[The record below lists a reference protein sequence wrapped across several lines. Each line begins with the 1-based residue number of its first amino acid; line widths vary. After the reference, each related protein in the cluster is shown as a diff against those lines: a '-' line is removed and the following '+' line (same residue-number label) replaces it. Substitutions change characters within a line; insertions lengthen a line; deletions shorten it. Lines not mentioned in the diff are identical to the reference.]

1 MMKKILMLLIW
12 GVFCA
17 TSVVEAQQYFIPKY
31 KGEKVKRDFITDNPQ
46 RKWTVTF
53 GGTYNMAF
61 GMTDRIAL
69 KHQDDVVSYPREIGL
84 SGASALLGVGY
95 KFGENIVTGVETGVL
110 FQDNGYAMPL
120 YGTFNYYYGP
130 ATVQHRYRFFNY
142 VHLGPQ
148 FYFNPSR
155 TKSVGAM
162 AGIGG
167 GMRLVVGQSGKI
179 DFRVGYQINLRRPKV
194 DTSGGYDIPASQV
207 DYKQFAHVLQVGVG
221 IMLF

>member
-1 MMKKILMLLIW
+1 MKKILMLLVGMI
-12 GVFCA
+12 FCA

-31 KGEKVKRDFITDNPQ
+31 KGEKVKRDFVTDNPK
-46 RKWTVTF
+46 RKWTITF

-69 KHQDDVVSYPREIGL
+69 KHQDDVVTYPRDTKL

-95 KFGENIVTGVETGVL
+95 KATEHIVAGVESGAL
-110 FQDNGYAMPL
+110 YQDNGIAMPL

-142 VHLGPQ
+142 LHLGPQ
-148 FYFNPSR
+148 FYFEPSS
-155 TKSVGAM
+155 TKTIGAM
-162 AGIGG
+162 AGVGG
-167 GMRLVVGQSGKI
+167 GMRLVVGQTGKI
-179 DFRVGYQINLRRPKV
+179 DFRVGYQINLRRPV
-194 DTSGGYDIPASQV
+194 VNTTGSYDLPSSMV
-207 DYKQFAHVLQVGVG
+207 DYKQFTHVLQVGMA

>member
-1 MMKKILMLLIW
+1 MLLIW

-31 KGEKVKRDFITDNPQ
+31 KGEKVKRDFVTDNPK

-53 GGTYNMAF
+53 SGTYNMAF
-61 GMTDRIAL
+61 GMTDRINL
-69 KHQDDVVSYPREIGL
+69 KHQDDVVTHPREIDL
-84 SGASALLGVGY
+84 SGASALLGIGY
-95 KFGENIVTGVETGVL
+95 KATENIVAGLEGGAL
-110 FQDNGYAMPL
+110 FQDNGYAMPI

-142 VHLGPQ
+142 LHLGPQ
-148 FYFNPSR
+148 FYFHPSR
-155 TKSVGAM
+155 TKPIGAM

-167 GMRLVVGQSGKI
+167 GMRLVVGQTGKI
-179 DFRVGYQINLRRPKV
+179 DFRVGYQINLRRPV
-194 DTSGGYDIPASQV
+194 VNTTGSYDLPSSMV
-207 DYKQFAHVLQVGVG
+207 DYKQFTHVLQVGMA